1 MVLAGRVQTEIRGIK
16 SESFKA
22 GSRVKKLFL
31 TKTVPLVN
39 PLVWDHPV
47 LVTATTH
54 YAAGRYSFQFLGC
67 FVSFCSRILTNSGR
81 FFCN

>member
-39 PLVWDHPV
+39 PLLWDPPV
-47 LVTATTH
+47 HATATT
-54 YAAGRYSFQFLGC
+54 YYGCWQVLIPIFGLLCKFLG
-67 FVSFCSRILTNSGR
+67 FIT
-81 FFCN
+81 

>member
-39 PLVWDHPV
+39 PLLWDPPV
-47 LVTATTH
+47 HATFTTYYDFIPIFGLV
-54 YAAGRYSFQFLGC
+54 RKFL
-67 FVSFCSRILTNSGR
+67 FRNIN
-81 FFCN
+81 